1 MLRGTL
7 REFSLFE
14 IFRLIS
20 DARKTGVLEI
30 SGPSVTGQ
38 ILFRDGCVYGSR
50 SAGAREP
57 LGRKLVRAGTLT
69 EDQLRTAL
77 AFQVNSTTRLGRI
90 LIDSGV
96 DPQRVDEALEE
107 QAEEGAVSILRLDP
121 TEFVWTSGPAE
132 TEPLSAVPA
141 DDFLARVVTKL
152 EEVEVISSRLTIGDK
167 MVSLSPSP
175 SADGSGI
182 QLDPEEWRIIALLGT
197 RRSVVDLIQ
206 YSGDGE
212 VQTLLTLDR
221 LLAWGLLELHPVDD
235 VHAVRARSMAPELPP
250 PGHSSS
256 PRPKL
261 PEEQVIHLTEHHP
274 VPSDL
279 PVEPESFNG
288 VPRGREQPRDEEP
301 PI

>member
-20 DARKTGVLEI
+20 DARKTGLLEI

-57 LGRKLVRAGTLT
+57 LGRKLVRAGTVT

-77 AFQVNSTTRLGRI
+77 AFQVNSTRRLGRI

-167 MVSLSPSP
+167 MVSISPSA

-221 LLAWGLLELHPVDD
+221 LLALGLLELHPVDD
-235 VHAVRARSMAPELPP
+235 VHAVRARSVAPELPP
-250 PGHSSS
+250 RGHSAS
-256 PRPKL
+256 PGPKL
-261 PEEQVIHLTEHHP
+261 PQEQVIHLTEHHR

>member
-57 LGRKLVRAGTLT
+57 LGRKLVRAGTVT

-77 AFQVNSTTRLGRI
+77 AFQVNSTRRLGRI

-96 DPQRVDEALEE
+96 DPLRVDEALEE

-121 TEFVWTSGPAE
+121 TEFEWTSGPAE

-167 MVSLSPSP
+167 MVSLSPSA

-212 VQTLLTLDR
+212 VQTLLTLDH
-221 LLAWGLLELHPVDD
+221 LLALGLLELHPVDD
-235 VHAVRARSMAPELPP
+235 VHAVRARSVAPELPP
-250 PGHSSS
+250 RGHSAS
-256 PRPKL
+256 PGPKL
-261 PEEQVIHLTEHHP
+261 PEEQVIHLTEHHR

-279 PVEPESFNG
+279 PVEPESLNG